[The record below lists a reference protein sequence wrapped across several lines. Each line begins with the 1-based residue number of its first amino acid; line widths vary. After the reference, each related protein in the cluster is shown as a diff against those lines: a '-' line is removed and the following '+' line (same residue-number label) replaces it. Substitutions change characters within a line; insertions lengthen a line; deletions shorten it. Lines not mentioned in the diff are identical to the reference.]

1 MKLLKRMKFRKMRNK
16 LLILSAGYVILENK
30 FMLKT
35 RREYFKKNGVKIAH
49 ISDLHKRRFG
59 ENNSRICR
67 ILRRENPDIIFI
79 TGDIV
84 SRTETGFSGIKIF
97 FENLKKIAPVIL
109 IQGNHEQSL
118 PEFFR
123 GKFIETVEK
132 SGIIMLENNSVNL
145 KIHGRNLHIYGL
157 REDYSTYKNGE
168 SYRNLSV
175 IDESDMV
182 RYIGKKP
189 DGEVILLAHNP
200 FFAEAYSEWGA
211 DYVFSGHVHG
221 GILRIFGR
229 GILSPERKLF
239 PEFSKGIYKIN
250 KTRLCVSGGLGKFR
264 LFNPP
269 EIVIYK
275 I

>member
-1 MKLLKRMKFRKMRNK
+1 MKLLKTMKFRKMKNK
-16 LLILSAGYVILENK
+16 LLFLFAGYVILENK

-59 ENNSRICR
+59 ENNSRICK
-67 ILRRENPDIIFI
+67 IINRENPDIIFI

-84 SRTETGFSGIKIF
+84 SRTETDFSNIKIF
-97 FENLKKIAPVIL
+97 LENLNKTAPVFI
-109 IQGNHEQSL
+109 IYGNHEQSL
-118 PEFFR
+118 PEEFHS
-123 GKFIETVEK
+123 KFVETVEN
-132 SGIIMLENNSVNL
+132 SGAVLLKNNSVNL
-145 KIHGRNLHIYGL
+145 KINKRNLNIYGL
-157 REDYSTYKNGE
+157 KEDYSVYKNGK

-175 IDESDMV
+175 ITKADML
-182 RYIGKKP
+182 RYIGKKSG
-189 DGEVILLAHNP
+189 DEVILLAHNP

-211 DYVFSGHVHG
+211 DYTFSGHVHG
-221 GILRIFGR
+221 GILRISGK

-250 KTRLCVSGGLGKFR
+250 KMKLCVSGGLGKFR

>member
-1 MKLLKRMKFRKMRNK
+1 MKLLKRMKFRKTRNK
-16 LLILSAGYVILENK
+16 LLIFSAGYIILENK

-35 RREYFKKNGVKIAH
+35 RREYLKKSGVKIAH

-67 ILRRENPDIIFI
+67 ILGREKPDIIFI

-84 SRTETGFSGIKIF
+84 SRTETDFSGIKIF
-97 FENLKKIAPVIL
+97 LENLKKIAPVIL

-123 GKFIETVEK
+123 DKFIEIVKKT
-132 SGIIMLENNSVNL
+132 GIIMLENNSINL
-145 KIHGRNLHIYGL
+145 KINERNLHIYGL
-157 REDYSTYKNGE
+157 KEDYSVYKNGG

-175 IDESDMV
+175 ITARDME

-200 FFAEAYSEWGA
+200 LFAEAYAEWGA
-211 DYVFSGHVHG
+211 DYVFSGHIHG

-239 PEFSKGIYKIN
+239 PEFSKGIYKI
-250 KTRLCVSGGLGKFR
+250 KEMKLCVSGGLGKFR